1 MTDKVRSWLLALFG
15 VGTLVTLGGW
25 IFGRDPAQ
33 LSFLLGSLAT
43 GVGIGEASAV
53 GKRATFKPEAQTG
66 ETSR

>member
-1 MTDKVRSWLLALFG
+1 MTDKVRGWLLVLFG

-25 IFGRDPAQ
+25 IVGRDPTQ

-43 GVGIGEASAV
+43 GVGIGEASAI
-53 GKRATFKPEAQTG
+53 GKRATFKPEATTG